1 MRAIVFALIF
11 AVIGGFA
18 IACSSSSSGTDT
30 EACEYDAGN
39 DPQCPQAFSTSLNGE
54 PCPADGLTCE
64 YPGIGTATDSY
75 GCHVPA
81 TLFCTQATASDDGAI
96 SDDDGGD
103 DDAST
108 TTWVSAN

>member
-1 MRAIVFALIF
+1 MRAIVFTLIF
-11 AVIGGFA
+11 AAIGGFA

-30 EACEYDAGN
+30 EDCNFDAGN
-39 DPQCPQAFSTSLNGE
+39 DPQCPATFSNALNGQ

-64 YPGIGTATDSY
+64 YPGLGTATDSY

-81 TLFCTQATASDDGAI
+81 TLFCTQASDVEDAAI
-96 SDDDGGD
+96 LDDGGA
-103 DDAST
+103 DAAS